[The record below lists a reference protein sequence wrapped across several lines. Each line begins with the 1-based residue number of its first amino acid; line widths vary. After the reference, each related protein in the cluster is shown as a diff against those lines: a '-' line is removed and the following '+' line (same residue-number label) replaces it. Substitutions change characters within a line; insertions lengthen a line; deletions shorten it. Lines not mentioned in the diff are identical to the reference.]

1 LDTTPSDVAPD
12 ADREALVNSLAD
24 QIQLGIVTSEFPIGA
39 RLRQEQL
46 AERFGVSRTPIRE
59 ALRMLHA
66 RGAVIL
72 IPNRGAVVR
81 APTTR
86 EIRDAYAIRAELEG
100 LGAELAATRA
110 RDSELAKLAKAER
123 LFRQSVAKY
132 VRTTSTETPDLRWI
146 QANDLFHEAIL
157 DAAGNV
163 RLRQIINELHLSFPR
178 NLTWSALSEEPTLME
193 DNVNQHRRILAAIEL
208 RDPASARRWMTDHVQ
223 RAGELVASWF
233 ERHGG
238 DGPAGVQDPAGG
250 LAEPGQPSRV
260 RRH

>member
-1 LDTTPSDVAPD
+1 LDTTRPDVAPD

-81 APTTR
+81 APTTN

-110 RDSELAKLAKAER
+110 RPSELETLAKAER

-132 VRTTSTETPDLRWI
+132 VRTSSSTETRDLRWI

-157 DAAGNV
+157 DAAGNE

-178 NLTWSALSEEPTLME
+178 NLTWSALSEEPTLIE

-208 RDPASARRWMTDHVQ
+208 REPAAARRWMTDHVQ

-233 ERHGG
+233 ERHGS
-238 DGPAGVQDPAGG
+238 DGAIGLRQATGG
-250 LAEPGQPSRV
+250 PAEPGRPGP
-260 RRH
+260 

>member
-1 LDTTPSDVAPD
+1 VSSQAEDFARLDVAPD
-12 ADREALVNSLAD
+12 ADREALVNSLAHRI
-24 QIQLGIVTSEFPIGA
+24 QIGIATSEFPVGT

-66 RGAVIL
+66 RGSVIL

-81 APTTR
+81 APTTK

-110 RDSELAKLAKAER
+110 RATELEKLAEADR
-123 LFRQSVAKY
+123 LFRQSVAEH
-132 VRTTSTETPDLRWI
+132 VRRSSSTETPDLGWM

-163 RLRQIINELHLSFPR
+163 RLHQIITELHLSFPR
-178 NLTWSALSEEPTLME
+178 NLTWSALSEEPTLIE
-193 DNVNQHRRILAAIEL
+193 DNLNQHRRILTAIEH
-208 RDPASARRWMTDHVQ
+208 REPEAARRWMTDHVK
-223 RAGELVASWF
+223 RAGELVSSWF

-238 DGPAGVQDPAGG
+238 DAATQIPD
-250 LAEPGQPSRV
+250 ETS
-260 RRH
+260 